1 MSHTPEVLRSDD
13 SHVIS
18 ECRLIFMTTL
28 LEVTLL
34 THVFVV
40 GDARLATMTEPI
52 ITLAMS
58 FFSLRAASY
67 LRRVIESCINEIF
80 LQLECL

>member
-1 MSHTPEVLRSDD
+1 MSYTPEVLRSYA
-13 SHVIS
+13 SRVIG
-18 ECRLIFMTTL
+18 EGRLIFMTTL

-34 THVFVV
+34 TRVVVV
-40 GDARLATMTEPI
+40 GDAKLATMTEPI